1 MGLLLSI
8 KNPTYFVVYF
18 VLASTKFL
26 GFIDPSTFIV
36 SDIELGYFG
45 LNMVTL
51 IGAFLFTK
59 WYQIPKNVILF
70 IFLILAM
77 LVYGI
82 SKPIF
87 DGNSTLFQSL
97 IASKDIWFY
106 FLFFYLVAHR
116 KKIDNN
122 LLIIFIKGIGV
133 YFSLIYIVGMFTT
146 TIIPSYYFED
156 EIVRVYYPTYISLA
170 LLFFAMDLKL
180 YKHKNAKF
188 ILLILLLIAGLVLTG
203 YISLMVMSGFGLI
216 VYVLVFDKK
225 LQLNR
230 RSMIVLSMII
240 VLLIFLTILIKEE
253 TYKLITAFIYDVLS
267 GNNPSLSS
275 RAYYNEFRWEMIDQ
289 QKAFGYGFI
298 HQSSDIMNVMNT
310 NEASRY
316 MQRLSVIDSGYVD
329 MFTKF
334 GYIGSI
340 FILFVYLKYTLVGF
354 LNKNKSPLSLAIS
367 IYLIQYYFVNYTW
380 SVFTYAFGIIPGVL
394 GLYLL
399 LGFNQNKSKKTLTL

>member
-146 TIIPSYYFED
+146 KIIPSYYF
-156 EIVRVYYPTYISLA
+156 
-170 LLFFAMDLKL
+170 
-180 YKHKNAKF
+180 
-188 ILLILLLIAGLVLTG
+188 
-203 YISLMVMSGFGLI
+203 
-216 VYVLVFDKK
+216 
-225 LQLNR
+225 
-230 RSMIVLSMII
+230 
-240 VLLIFLTILIKEE
+240 
-253 TYKLITAFIYDVLS
+253 
-267 GNNPSLSS
+267 
-275 RAYYNEFRWEMIDQ
+275 
-289 QKAFGYGFI
+289 
-298 HQSSDIMNVMNT
+298 
-310 NEASRY
+310 
-316 MQRLSVIDSGYVD
+316 
-329 MFTKF
+329 
-334 GYIGSI
+334 
-340 FILFVYLKYTLVGF
+340 
-354 LNKNKSPLSLAIS
+354 
-367 IYLIQYYFVNYTW
+367 
-380 SVFTYAFGIIPGVL
+380 
-394 GLYLL
+394 
-399 LGFNQNKSKKTLTL
+399 